1 MLLVTFFVEIFYW
14 YFANLI
20 VYSGEYMYKK
30 LSIWMVSGLVVW
42 SMAAQAVVENNSS
55 GATAEKKTVPDKSL
69 NRIAAIV
76 NDEIIAESDLD
87 DAVQAYKQQLQANR
101 APLPPDE
108 ILRKDVLNQMINYRL
123 QLQLA
128 ARAGLKPNEDEINN
142 AIIETA
148 RAHGAT
154 LDELKRQ
161 IVVQGGT
168 WDAFRQK
175 IAEQVTINKLQQ
187 QAVGAEIKVTDAE
200 VAEYRKK
207 IEADQQKNLVYHL
220 VDFFIPL
227 SEQPTQSQIEKG
239 LNEAREISNQLNS
252 GASLAD
258 VPFPYQDLDWQR
270 KTEMPDLFSAQL
282 DQLNTHNASK
292 PLRAPN
298 GFHVLKLIEV
308 KSAAGTPPT
317 DDQLRNYLFRVK
329 LDKELPAWLEKLR
342 SQSYIKIIP

>member
-1 MLLVTFFVEIFYW
+1 
-14 YFANLI
+14 
-20 VYSGEYMYKK
+20 MYKK
-30 LSIWMVSGLVVW
+30 ISIWMVGGFLVW
-42 SMAAQAVVENNSS
+42 SMAAQAVEAANSS
-55 GATAEKKTVPDKSL
+55 GVAVEKKPAPAKQL

-87 DAVQAYKQQLQANR
+87 DAVQAYKQQLQANKV
-101 APLPPDE
+101 PPPSDE
-108 ILRKDVLNQMINYRL
+108 TLRKDVLNQMINYRL

-128 ARAGLKPNEDEINN
+128 ARAGLKPTEDEINN

-148 RAHGAT
+148 RAHQLT

-161 IVVQGGT
+161 IVVQGGN

-175 IAEQVTINKLQQ
+175 IAEQVTINKVQQ
-187 QAVGAEIKVTDAE
+187 GAVGAEIKVTDAE

-207 IEADQQKNLVYHL
+207 SEAEQQQNLLYHL
-220 VDFFIPL
+220 IDFFIPL
-227 SEQPTQSQIEKG
+227 PEQPTQSQVEKG
-239 LNEAREISNQLNS
+239 LNEARQISTQLNS

-258 VPFPYQDLDWQR
+258 VPFPYQDLDWER
-270 KTEMPDLFSAQL
+270 KSDMPDLFAAQL

-298 GFHVLKLIEV
+298 GFHVLKLVEV

-317 DDQLRNYLFRVK
+317 DDQIRNYLFRVK
-329 LDKELPAWLEKLR
+329 LDKALPAWLEKLR